1 MNNEMILNR
10 REQKINSILNA
21 TATAFNNSLRRVSS
35 YYGQVL
41 EREINNRQT
50 LALLNAQIAFIMA
63 VFPMDCSLLL
73 RSLCG
78 CWLVLALLKC
88 KELL

>member
-63 VFPMDCSLLL
+63 VFPIPGAPMRKIGRCFSK
-73 RSLCG
+73 G
-78 CWLVLALLKC
+78 IT
-88 KELL
+88 

>member
-63 VFPMDCSLLL
+63 VFPMDCSILL

-78 CWLVLALLKC
+78 CWLALALLKC